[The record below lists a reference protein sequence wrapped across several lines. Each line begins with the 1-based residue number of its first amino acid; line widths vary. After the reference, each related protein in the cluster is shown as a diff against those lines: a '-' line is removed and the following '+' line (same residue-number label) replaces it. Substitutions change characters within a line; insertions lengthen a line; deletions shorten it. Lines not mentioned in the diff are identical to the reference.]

1 MSSVVAAQPSKA
13 RIWGFTG
20 LAAIAPISW
29 GTTYLVTTEMLPA
42 GIPLLSGVI
51 RVLPAGLLLLLLTRV
66 LPTGDWWW
74 RSIVLGTLNIGA
86 FNVLL
91 FVAAYRLPGGV
102 AATLGA
108 VQPLLVVGIAFLL
121 LGERPH
127 WWRIGWGL
135 AGVVGVG
142 LIVLNG
148 AASFDPIGIAAGLLG
163 TTLMATGVVLTKRW
177 GRPPRTSVLTFTG
190 WQLTGGGLIILPVA
204 LAVEGLPPALDLSA
218 IAGYAWL
225 TLIGTAVAYSLWF
238 QGIGRL
244 PVGALS
250 FLPLLSPVVATVLG
264 WAVLGQS
271 LTPSQGVGFA
281 LALASIA
288 AAQFTV
294 TARRRARPP
303 ELQPTQESR
312 QTIGTS

>member
-1 MSSVVAAQPSKA
+1 MVNPTRPDSSV
-13 RIWGFTG
+13 RLWGFTA
-20 LAAIAPISW
+20 LAAVAPISW

-42 GIPLLSGVI
+42 DIPLLSGTI
-51 RVLPAGLLLLLLTRV
+51 RVLPAGLLLLLLTRR
-66 LPTGDWWW
+66 LPTGVWWW

-121 LGERPH
+121 LAERPS
-127 WWRIGWGL
+127 WWRIGWGV

-148 AASFDPIGIAAGLLG
+148 SAIFDPIGIAAGLVG
-163 TTLMATGVVLTKRW
+163 TTLMATGIVLTKRW
-177 GRPPRTSVLTFTG
+177 GRPPGVGVPTFTG
-190 WQLTGGGLIILPVA
+190 WQLTGGGLIIAPVA
-204 LAVEGLPPALDLSA
+204 LAVEGLPPALDA
-218 IAGYAWL
+218 TAVAGYAWL
-225 TLIGTAVAYSLWF
+225 AVIGTAVAYSLWF

-281 LALASIA
+281 LALTSIA

-294 TARRRARPP
+294 SARRKSPLDLP
-303 ELQPTQESR
+303 SSQESR